1 MDNLQFS
8 INCPVDPEKLISFI
22 TNFELY
28 QEFFPG
34 QIKEVKILKRENNE
48 IVTEEIIIFST
59 LIKYPFTQKSKHTIL
74 SERELLTEILEGP
87 AKGSTIKIICDKNN
101 EGSQIKFDAELK
113 LSLKAKFLAPFIKK
127 LYKRYLT
134 AVIYK
139 ITEHDQ
145 KRQDEMNND

>member
-1 MDNLQFS
+1 MGDLQFS
-8 INCPVDPEKLISFI
+8 INCPVDPEKLMSFI

-28 QEFFPG
+28 QEFFPR

-48 IVTEEIIIFST
+48 IVTEETIIFST
-59 LIKYPFTQKSKHTIL
+59 LIKHPFTQKSKHTIL

-101 EGSQIKFDAELK
+101 EGAQIKFDAELK

-127 LYKRYLT
+127 LYKRYFT
-134 AVIYK
+134 AVIFK

-145 KRQDEMNND
+145 KKQYENEQ

>member
-1 MDNLQFS
+1 MGNLQFS
-8 INCPVDPEKLISFI
+8 INSPVEPEKLMSFI

-28 QEFFPG
+28 QEFFPN

-48 IVTEEIIIFST
+48 IVTEETVIFST
-59 LIKYPFTQKSKHTIL
+59 LIKYPFTQKSKHSIL

-87 AKGSTIKIICDKNN
+87 AKGSIIKIICDKNN
-101 EGSQIKFDAELK
+101 EGTQIKFDAELK

-134 AVIYK
+134 AVIFK
-139 ITEHDQ
+139 ITEYNQ
-145 KRQDEMNND
+145 KIQ